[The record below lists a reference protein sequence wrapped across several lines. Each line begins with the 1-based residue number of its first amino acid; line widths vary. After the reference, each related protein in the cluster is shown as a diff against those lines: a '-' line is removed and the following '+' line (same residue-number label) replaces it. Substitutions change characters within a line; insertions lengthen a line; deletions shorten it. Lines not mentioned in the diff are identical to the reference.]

1 MNSTNQE
8 FQIPSLENLS
18 LGGEQ
23 FQIPNLTNLS
33 NSISD
38 TNQNSTPTQG
48 ISLSALASEHLTQ
61 NSSNSS
67 NLLNFDLGPVF
78 GTKPEEGTLSL
89 ADIANLH
96 LVSNT
101 DLDKGAFEIPS
112 LSGSEANKKVTV
124 PNLQFKNFS
133 EATQDIDLNLA
144 LAATKNI
151 KYTKK
156 EDSPA
161 PAALEEKKVP
171 IIKVPFETE
180 ILVKNNHWNKENFQC
195 AELQKAST
203 LGKVVCRRWKTKSL
217 LTRKKEP
224 KRKLVQ
230 HKINPFLFDSSSP
243 DDIIRKAQS
252 QSFNRVQP
260 K

>member
-1 MNSTNQE
+1 M
-8 FQIPSLENLS
+8 
-18 LGGEQ
+18 
-23 FQIPNLTNLS
+23 
-33 NSISD
+33 IS
-38 TNQNSTPTQG
+38 
-48 ISLSALASEHLTQ
+48 
-61 NSSNSS
+61 
-67 NLLNFDLGPVF
+67 
-78 GTKPEEGTLSL
+78 
-89 ADIANLH
+89 
-96 LVSNT
+96 
-101 DLDKGAFEIPS
+101 
-112 LSGSEANKKVTV
+112 
-124 PNLQFKNFS
+124 
-133 EATQDIDLNLA
+133 
-144 LAATKNI
+144 AATKNI

-161 PAALEEKKVP
+161 PAALEERKVP

-203 LGKVVCRRWKTKSL
+203 LGKVVCRRWKIKTL

-243 DDIIRKAQS
+243 DDIIRKAQN
-252 QSFNRVQP
+252 QSFNRVQL